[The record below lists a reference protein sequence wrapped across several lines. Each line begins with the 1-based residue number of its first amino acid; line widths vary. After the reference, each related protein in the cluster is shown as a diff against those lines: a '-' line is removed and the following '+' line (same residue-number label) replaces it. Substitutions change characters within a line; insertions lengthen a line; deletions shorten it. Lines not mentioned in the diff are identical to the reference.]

1 VKVRLL
7 HTIPSEGRTSSEVYA
22 NQLGRALRPLLDDSD
37 VLRDWYPDDRL
48 AAGAPRPVPA
58 MLRYAQRYL
67 AYQWSVRDG
76 EGTIDHIVDHGY
88 GHLAF
93 SLDGRRTVVTV
104 HDTILL
110 KLAAGELPGPR
121 PRWTILGHRVS
132 LRGIGR
138 VARVLTSSE
147 ATRQD
152 FLRFTGSDPARVV
165 TVPLGISP
173 YFQPGPDR
181 GPDPDGVATR
191 PLRILHVGHTG
202 FYKNI
207 EGILRAIPPISRTV
221 GRPVVFVKAGTP
233 FTAEQRQLIGE
244 LGIGTRVEHLGM
256 VPEAQLPE
264 VYREADLL
272 LMPSW
277 HEGFGLPAL
286 EAMACG
292 TPVVVSDR
300 GSLPEVVG
308 EAGLIVNPQDD
319 VELVYGVVRALT
331 DGRLRAELRQRGLDR
346 VRSFTWERTARQ
358 TLAQYRAVAQGAG
371 A

>member
-1 VKVRLL
+1 
-7 HTIPSEGRTSSEVYA
+7 
-22 NQLGRALRPLLDDSD
+22 
-37 VLRDWYPDDRL
+37 
-48 AAGAPRPVPA
+48 

-76 EGTIDHIVDHGY
+76 DGTIDHIVDHGY

-121 PRWTILGHRVS
+121 PGWTILGHRLS
-132 LRGIGR
+132 LRGIR
-138 VARVLTSSE
+138 RAARVLTDSE
-147 ATRQD
+147 ATRKD

-173 YFQPGPDR
+173 HFQPGPDR

-233 FTAEQRQLIGE
+233 FTAGQRQLIGE
-244 LGIGTRVEHLGM
+244 LGIGTQVEHLGM
-256 VPEAQLPE
+256 VPEAQLPG

-319 VELVYGVVRALT
+319 VQLVYGVVRALT
-331 DGRLRAELRQRGLDR
+331 DGRLRAELRQRGVDR
-346 VRSFTWERTARQ
+346 VRSFTWDRTARQ
-358 TLAQYRAVAQGAG
+358 TLAHYRAVAQEAG

>member
-1 VKVRLL
+1 VRVRLL

-22 NQLGRALRPLLDDSD
+22 NELGRALRPLLDEPD
-37 VLRDWYPDDRL
+37 VLRDWYPRDRL
-48 AAGAPRPVPA
+48 AAGPPHPVPA
-58 MLRYAQRYL
+58 VVRYAQRYL
-67 AYQWSVRDG
+67 AYQWSVRRGD
-76 EGTIDHIVDHGY
+76 ESIDHIVDHGY

-132 LRGIGR
+132 LRGIRR
-138 VARVLTSSE
+138 VARVLTDSE
-147 ATRQD
+147 ATRND

-173 YFQPGPDR
+173 HFQPGPD
-181 GPDPDGVATR
+181 PDQQGAATR

-207 EGILRAIPPISRTV
+207 EGILRAISPISRTV
-221 GRPVVFVKAGTP
+221 GRPVLFVKAGTP

-244 LGIGTRVEHLGM
+244 LGIGPQVEHLGM
-256 VPEAQLPE
+256 VPEAQLPG
-264 VYREADLL
+264 VYRGADLL

-319 VELVYGVVRALT
+319 VQVVYGVVRALT
-331 DGRLRAELRQRGLDR
+331 DGRLRAEQRQRGLDR
-346 VRSFTWERTARQ
+346 VRNFTWERTARQ
-358 TLAQYRAVAQGAG
+358 TLAQYRAVEQEAG

>member
-1 VKVRLL
+1 MRVRLL

-22 NQLGRALRPLLDDSD
+22 NQLGRALRPLLDHSD
-37 VLRDWYPDDRL
+37 VLRDWYPRDRL
-48 AAGAPRPVPA
+48 AAGTPRPVPA
-58 MLRYAQRYL
+58 ILRYAQRYL
-67 AYQWSVRDG
+67 AYQWSVRAGDG
-76 EGTIDHIVDHGY
+76 AIDHIVDHGY

-121 PRWTILGHRVS
+121 PGWTILGHRVS
-132 LRGIGR
+132 LRGIRR
-138 VARVLTSSE
+138 VARVLTDSE
-147 ATRQD
+147 ATRKD

-173 YFQPGPDR
+173 HFRPGPAADS
-181 GPDPDGVATR
+181 DGAGTG

-207 EGILRAIPPISRTV
+207 EGILRAIPPITRTV
-221 GRPVVFVKAGTP
+221 GRPVVFVKAGTA

-244 LGIGTRVEHLGM
+244 LGIGSQVEHLGM
-256 VPEAQLPE
+256 VPEAQLPG

-319 VELVYGVVRALT
+319 VQMVYGVVRVLT
-331 DGRLRAELRQRGLDR
+331 DGRLRAEQRQRGLDR
-346 VRSFTWERTARQ
+346 ARSFTWERTARQ
-358 TLAQYRAVAQGAG
+358 TLAHYRAIAQEAG
-371 A
+371 G

>member
-1 VKVRLL
+1 
-7 HTIPSEGRTSSEVYA
+7 
-22 NQLGRALRPLLDDSD
+22 
-37 VLRDWYPDDRL
+37 
-48 AAGAPRPVPA
+48 

-138 VARVLTSSE
+138 VARVLTDSE

-173 YFQPGPDR
+173 HFQPGPDADR
-181 GPDPDGVATR
+181 DAAGTR

-207 EGILRAIPPISRTV
+207 EGILRALPPINRTV

-233 FTAEQRQLIGE
+233 FTAKQQQLIGE
-244 LGIGTRVEHLGM
+244 LGIGSQVEHLGM

-319 VELVYGVVRALT
+319 VQLVYGVVRALT

-346 VRSFTWERTARQ
+346 ARSFTWERTARQ
-358 TLAQYRAVAQGAG
+358 TLAQYRAIAQEAG